1 MNSYLLNIDTASREN
16 RVVKVNNNPF
26 QCTYIFSNMKRR
38 LSFISL
44 KNAQIPVCFYNV
56 RAPYNT
62 ITINGTTRTLA
73 PGNYTSTTVLTALNA
88 IAGMPGVFSI
98 NTVTNKMIYTP
109 TTGPTTITPSTTGTP
124 DLCFM
129 LGFTAQMSSG
139 TTPITATNC
148 FSMLFDMYIRVHIEN
163 LNIASTDTALCT
175 FKIPVNVIQGGMI
188 FWNENA
194 HNTQEATVAST
205 TGNVDRL
212 NIRVIDRF
220 GNMIDNNG
228 EDWTFTIEIKS
239 DT

>member
-16 RVVKVNNNPF
+16 RVVKINNNPF
-26 QCTYIFSNMKRR
+26 QCTYIFSNAKRR

-62 ITINGTTRTLA
+62 ITINGTTRTLS
-73 PGNYTSTTVLTALNA
+73 PGNYTSTSIATALNA
-88 IAGMPGVFSI
+88 ISGMPGVFTI
-98 NTVTNKMIYTP
+98 NTTTNKMIFTP
-109 TTGPTTITPSTTGTP
+109 TAGATITPSTGTP
-124 DLCFM
+124 DLCFI
-129 LGFTAQMSSG
+129 LGFTNQSSTG
-139 TTPITATNC
+139 TTSITATNC
-148 FSMLFDMYIRVHIEN
+148 FNMLFDMYIRIHIEN

-175 FKIPVNVIQGGMI
+175 FKIPVNVIQGGFI

-194 HNTQEATVAST
+194 HNTQEATVSST

-220 GNMIDNNG
+220 GNVIDNNG